1 MLIIEIYFFIGTLL
15 GAYRLGDILPHD
27 HDADISFLL
36 SSDTSKAFQELAK
49 SGIAAAGIKARFKNV
64 VVDFVPWRAEYT
76 RTRGIGKVVLHKA
89 YPVEVLEKDNVVT
102 RYHHKLQSF
111 PQSWVVP
118 PKRVNFHG
126 VSVSVP
132 NSPARLLAH
141 RYLYTFGA
149 FGVQFP
155 YKWKCWVPCSLRKA
169 NTC

>member
-1 MLIIEIYFFIGTLL
+1 MTLL

-36 SSDTSKAFQELAK
+36 SSDPSKAFQELAK

-64 VVDFVPWRAEYT
+64 VVDFVPWRVEYT
-76 RTRGIGKVVLHKA
+76 KTRGIGKVVLHKA
-89 YPVEVLEKDNVVT
+89 YPVEVLEKDNIVT

-141 RYLYTFGA
+141 RYPYTFGA

-155 YKWKCWVPCSLRKA
+155 YKWKCWVPCSLRKG

>member
-1 MLIIEIYFFIGTLL
+1 M
-15 GAYRLGDILPHD
+15 
-27 HDADISFLL
+27 
-36 SSDTSKAFQELAK
+36 
-49 SGIAAAGIKARFKNV
+49 

-89 YPVEVLEKDNVVT
+89 YPVEVLEKDNIVT

-126 VSVSVP
+126 VNVSVP

-141 RYLYTFGA
+141 RYPYTFGA

-155 YKWKCWVPCSLRKA
+155 YKWKCWLPCSLRKG